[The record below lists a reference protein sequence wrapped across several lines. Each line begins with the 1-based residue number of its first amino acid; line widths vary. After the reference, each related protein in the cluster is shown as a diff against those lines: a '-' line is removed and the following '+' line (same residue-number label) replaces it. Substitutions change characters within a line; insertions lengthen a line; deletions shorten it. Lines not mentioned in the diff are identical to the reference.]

1 MTGRYVL
8 TSQCLNSGTMTLT
21 QSLRQFLKN
30 KETARFVD
38 EDGEVYE
45 CKVEWSRGRIAGLH
59 AYYAKRRLAVNEV
72 IGLSFDGEVIG
83 LEALHSR
90 PPRPAPKAPVEAEPK
105 PEPQPETPPPAQRR
119 VKVTPYPTAVM
130 YPHAPAAEAPGFSAD
145 LERLGLSRERNGPPW
160 FFRAS
165 LGRRAYTLALCRL
178 GECEPLELLEL
189 RRQGSVQYAGL
200 VAGESMREEALAE
213 LAQWR
218 PSGLGGGGLCYI
230 SPEALQKLAKL
241 RQVFPV
247 GPVEVERFLKTGRLD
262 LESLHHLEDEL
273 EGILGERA
281 AFSSVLLSLAEMPQ
295 QSVFLLADL
304 VGSDLP
310 LEADTVRQI
319 LDVLVGPPFL
329 LLKRLSPGEYLLRA
343 TVADA
348 LAEFTQYARLMAT
361 RAEAVLR

>member
-30 KETARFVD
+30 KDTVRFVD

-45 CKVEWSRGRIAGLH
+45 CKVEWSRGWVTGLQG
-59 AYYAKRRLAVNEV
+59 YYAKRRLTVNEV
-72 IGLSFDGEVIG
+72 IHLSFDGEMIG

-90 PPRPAPKAPVEAEPK
+90 PPRPAPKTVAQVESK
-105 PEPQPETPPPAQRR
+105 PEPQPEAPAPPQRR
-119 VKVTPYPTAVM
+119 VKVTPYPQAVI
-130 YPHAPAAEAPGFSAD
+130 YPHAPAIEAPGFSAD
-145 LERLGLSRERNGPPW
+145 LERLGLSRERGGPPW
-160 FFRAS
+160 LFRAS
-165 LGRRAYTLALCRL
+165 LGRRAYALALCRL
-178 GECEPLELLEL
+178 GECEPPELLEL

-200 VAGESMREEALAE
+200 VAGESMREEALSE

-218 PSGLGGGGLCYI
+218 PSGLSAGGLCYI

-241 RQVFPV
+241 RGVFPV
-247 GPVEVERFLKTGRLD
+247 GPLEVERFLKAGRLD
-262 LESLHHLEDEL
+262 LESLGPLEEEL

-281 AFSSVLLSLAEMPQ
+281 AFSSVLLALAEMPQ

-304 VGSDLP
+304 LNGDLS
-310 LEADTVRQI
+310 LKADTVRQI
-319 LDVLVGPPFL
+319 LDVLAGPPFL
-329 LLKRLSPGEYLLRA
+329 MLKRLSPGEYLLRSS
-343 TVADA
+343 VADA
-348 LAEFTQYARLMAT
+348 LGELIQYARLMTT